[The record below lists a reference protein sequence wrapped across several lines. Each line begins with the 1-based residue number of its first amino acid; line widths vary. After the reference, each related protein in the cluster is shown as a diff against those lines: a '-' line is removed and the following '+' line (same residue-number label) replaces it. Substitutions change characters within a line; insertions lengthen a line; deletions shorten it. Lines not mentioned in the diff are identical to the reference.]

1 MPHRTQIDRFTPR
14 PTTARLAPLGPEDRN
29 EAQRA
34 LLASRPDYNIYKTLT
49 HHLDFVRAFGSLAA
63 FTLQGSSLPPSE
75 REIMVLRMGWLCQ
88 SEYEWVQH
96 ARIATSATGLSDT
109 DVRRIA
115 QGPNAAGWS
124 DFEAALMRMVDELRY
139 DAIVSDTTWL
149 ALRARY
155 SEQQMLEAL
164 VTAGLYLFVSMIL
177 NSLGVQLDPGL
188 QDRLPHDLPL
198 PALAAR
204 PLAQR
209 LAKPRIKALTGAEMT
224 LEQHELAKPLVRNAM
239 VPNLYAMMAN
249 HPKLYGPYVAFNNY
263 VQGNVHLPPKV
274 RELLILRTLWNIRT
288 EHAWA
293 HQVQAAKAAGVT
305 DLEVART
312 TVGPSA
318 NGWSDEHAAL
328 LRAADELHRETFISD
343 ATWQTLLEYY
353 DIKQMI
359 DIICTVGGY
368 AMSGLVINSLGI
380 HLEPGYPPMPEN

>member
-1 MPHRTQIDRFTPR
+1 MPHRTQIDPFTPR
-14 PTTARLAPLGPEDRN
+14 PTTARLAPLGPEERN

-63 FTLQGSSLPPSE
+63 FTLQGSSLPPRE
-75 REIMVLRMGWLCQ
+75 REMMVLRMGWLCQ

-96 ARIATSATGLSDT
+96 ARIATSGTGLSDA

-115 QGPNAAGWS
+115 QGPNAAGWC
-124 DFEAALMRMVDELRY
+124 DFDAAILRMVDELRY
-139 DAIVSDTTWL
+139 DALVSDTTWL

-155 SEQQMLEAL
+155 SEQQMLDAL

-188 QDRLPHDLPL
+188 QDRLPRDLPL

-224 LEQHELAKPLVRNAM
+224 LEQHELAKPLAHNDV
-239 VPNLYAMMAN
+239 VPNLYATMAN

-263 VQGNVHLPPKV
+263 VQGNLHLPPKA
-274 RELLILRTLWNIRT
+274 RELLILRTLWNMRT
-288 EHAWA
+288 ENAWA

-312 TVGPSA
+312 IVGPSA

-343 ATWQTLLEYY
+343 ATWQTLRKYY

-359 DIICTVGGY
+359 DIVCTVGGY

-380 HLEPGYPPMPEN
+380 YLEPGYPPMPDN